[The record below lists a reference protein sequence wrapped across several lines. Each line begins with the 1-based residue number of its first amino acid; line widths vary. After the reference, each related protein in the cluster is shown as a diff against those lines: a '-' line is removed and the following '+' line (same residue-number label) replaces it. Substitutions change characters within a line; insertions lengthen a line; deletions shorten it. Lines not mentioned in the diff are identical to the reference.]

1 MEIKENQI
9 IYNPLFNKFPV
20 GAIEVNSD
28 ITISLNWTN
37 KYNIWDTQLI
47 IENDKGE
54 IYRVID
60 FKDSFTFSIP
70 VVGLYWYCF
79 RFKDLYG
86 IHYLVSD
93 DSLNAY
99 ISDSHEYLWQLSI
112 HNQLDKHPHW
122 IKGGIIYQIMVD
134 RFNKGDNIE
143 PKKNIILHKNWD
155 EMPHFLPVGEK
166 ILNNDFFGGDLRGI
180 INKLSYLKSLNITVI
195 YLNPIFEAASNHKYD
210 TGNFMK
216 IDRMFG
222 TDEDFIELCDKAREH
237 GIRIILDGVFNHTG
251 DDSLYFNKY
260 NHYPTVGAYNDKKSE
275 FYDWYLFI
283 NHPAEYMSWWGI
295 STLPSVNQSSSSYL
309 KYIDGVL
316 KKYLQIGASGY
327 RLDVVDELMNE
338 FVERINKVVK
348 EEDSENIIIGE
359 VWEDASNK
367 VAYSVR
373 KQYFNG
379 KQLDSVMNYV
389 FKEAII
395 SYLKQNNVLGLR
407 NVIRTLINNYPKD
420 ILDSLMNILD
430 THDTM
435 RIINNF
441 ATSENLTK
449 VEAAN
454 YRLEGSE
461 YKRALKKMKM
471 ATILQFTLPG
481 VPSIYYGDEAGVQGF
496 DDPFC
501 RQTFPWDNINID
513 LYEWYKNLGII
524 RKEAVFI
531 DGDYEEVIAKENIFA
546 FKRVKYNEEIL
557 VVINNS
563 NDQFSMEVKGHDL
576 INNIDLRYLS
586 LPAQVGTI
594 IRL

>member
-1 MEIKENQI
+1 M
-9 IYNPLFNKFPV
+9 PL
-20 GAIEVNSD
+20 
-28 ITISLNWTN
+28 
-37 KYNIWDTQLI
+37 
-47 IENDKGE
+47 
-54 IYRVID
+54 
-60 FKDSFTFSIP
+60 
-70 VVGLYWYCF
+70 
-79 RFKDLYG
+79 
-86 IHYLVSD
+86 
-93 DSLNAY
+93 
-99 ISDSHEYLWQLSI
+99 
-112 HNQLDKHPHW
+112 
-122 IKGGIIYQIMVD
+122 
-134 RFNKGDNIE
+134 
-143 PKKNIILHKNWD
+143 
-155 EMPHFLPVGEK
+155 FLPVDGK

-222 TDEDFIELCDKAREH
+222 NDEDFIELCEKAKLH
-237 GIRIILDGVFNHTG
+237 GIRIIIDGVFNHTG
-251 DDSLYFNKY
+251 DDSIYFNKY
-260 NHYPTVGAYNDKKSE
+260 NHYPTVGAYNDKNSE

-283 NHPAEYMSWWGI
+283 KHPNEYMSWWGI
-295 STLPSVNQSSSSYL
+295 HTLPSVNQTSKSYL

-316 KKYLQIGASGY
+316 KRYLRLGASGY

-348 EEDSENIIIGE
+348 NENPENIIIGE

-395 SYLKQNNVLGLR
+395 SYLKHNNVLGIR
-407 NVIRTLINNYPKD
+407 NVVRSIINNYPKE

-441 ATSENLTK
+441 ATNENLTK
-449 VEAAN
+449 IEAAN

-461 YKRALKKMKM
+461 YKRALMKMKM
-471 ATILQFTLPG
+471 ATILQYTLPG
-481 VPSIYYGDEAGVQGF
+481 VPSIYYGDEAGLQGF

-501 RQTFPWDNINID
+501 RQTFPWDNISAD
-513 LYEWYKNLGII
+513 LYEWYKKLGEI
-524 RKEAVFI
+524 RKEEVFI
-531 DGDYEEVIAKENIFA
+531 NGDYEEVMAKDNIFA
-546 FKRVKYNEEIL
+546 FKRVKYKDEVL

-563 NDQFSMEVKGHDL
+563 NNQISMEVNGYDL
-576 INNIDLRYLS
+576 INKLELRYLS
-586 LPAQVGTI
+586 LPAQTGTI
-594 IRL
+594 IKL